1 MNKKDI
7 ESTLIEFVENED
19 KKVCVIN
26 GEWGVGKTV
35 FFSSFIEKYRE
46 QLARKYED
54 YSYISLFGVNE
65 SLELNSKIIYETR
78 ELQTFT
84 SPYFRNSKDKIGT
97 IQGLEKKCLCEKMLY
112 LLKRSSIWIWR
123 KGKKVFNYL
132 WRLKGVIQYL
142 GGISPPKYFL
152 IKKKLICFDDIERI
166 GKDFSIEE
174 LLGTIDELTNQ
185 RQCKVFIIFNRD
197 QLEDDSFQKYREK
210 VVDLEITYAPSCE
223 DNFDV
228 AFNGTT
234 LDDDWRNIASERCLQ
249 LKIDNIR
256 VLKKIRFALE
266 NYDNRADEIG
276 FPNIVRD
283 TFIRRLVSFY
293 SLYLEE
299 KGDVYTDAKK
309 EIFSNTVDFNAVCI
323 PDISYFKG
331 SEVEID
337 SKNKSLSDLI
347 KKYFLCSSF
356 ALDYE
361 IIFYINHGYTSP
373 AFIEY
378 GAWCERSRREENALK
393 FKEKKEDVWELY
405 HSTLADNLDEIIV
418 VLNDLIKDDIGLNSL
433 GITEFIQFI
442 KEYYFFHK
450 LKDSTYSVETIYP
463 YIDKYIEKNEYHF
476 LSSDMDSIMKSI
488 TITSFNQD
496 KSQEEL
502 NKKIDTYV
510 REKIEELRI
519 TAYQSWGGWNILQ
532 ENFNESKFFSFEERK
547 QLLGAITKDQ
557 YLELFEKYTD
567 PKLTVIVREAYRSLK
582 SFNKTDEI
590 DKALKEIGQKSAF
603 NAYRVGKLKNL
614 NR

>member
-1 MNKKDI
+1 M
-7 ESTLIEFVENED
+7 ENED

-228 AFNGTT
+228 AFNGTA

-309 EIFSNTVDFNAVCI
+309 EIFSNRVDFDDACI
-323 PDISYFKG
+323 PDISYFQEAKIK
-331 SEVEID
+331 ID
-337 SKNKSLSDLI
+337 NEDKLLSDLL

-393 FKEKKEDVWELY
+393 FKEKKEAVSNLY

-450 LKDSTYSVETIYP
+450 LKDSTYSVETIYS
-463 YIDKYIEKNEYHF
+463 YIDKYIELNELHF
-476 LSSDMDSIMKSI
+476 LSVDIQSIIGSI
-488 TITSFNQD
+488 TITSVNRD
-496 KSQEEL
+496 TAREEEDEKINNYVIRKIEDVRATK
-502 NKKIDTYV
+502 NKKMST
-510 REKIEELRI
+510 
-519 TAYQSWGGWNILQ
+519 WGILY
-532 ENFNESKFFSFEERK
+532 ENYNKSESFSFKERE
-547 QLLGAITKDQ
+547 QLLSQIKKDEF
-557 YLELFEKYTD
+557 LEIFEKYTD
-567 PKLTVIVREAYRSLK
+567 PKLTVIVREAYRDLK
-582 SFNKTDEI
+582 SFNKADEI
-590 DKALKEIGQKSAF
+590 DKALNEIEQKSTF
-603 NAYRVGKLKNL
+603 NAYRVEELKNL